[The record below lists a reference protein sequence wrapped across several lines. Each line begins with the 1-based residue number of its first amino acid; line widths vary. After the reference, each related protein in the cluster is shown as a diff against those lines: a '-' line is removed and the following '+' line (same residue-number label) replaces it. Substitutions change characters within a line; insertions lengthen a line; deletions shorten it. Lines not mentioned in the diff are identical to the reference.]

1 MSGRNKLSL
10 FHSVIFNFLIGNGDA
25 HGKNFSILYEEGAVE
40 SLSPFYDQMCTVVYS
55 NAHEAKMAMKLGGK
69 YRFRDVTAR
78 HWEKLGEA
86 LGFRPDFVRR
96 QVLTM
101 NDKIVEAVAV
111 LSGELNKNPETKSPI
126 YERITSVI
134 NSDQAQMR
142 NLKQPQYTD
151 R

>member
-1 MSGRNKLSL
+1 MIHHFTPLRSMKSTSL
-10 FHSVIFNFLIGNGDA
+10 RVRPIYITVRITCGAMCSCACLLI
-25 HGKNFSILYEEGAVE
+25 
-40 SLSPFYDQMCTVVYS
+40 T
-55 NAHEAKMAMKLGGK
+55 MAMKLGGK
-69 YRFRDVTAR
+69 YRFRDVTAW

-101 NDKIVEAVAV
+101 NDRIVEAAVV

-134 NSDQAQMR
+134 NSDQ
-142 NLKQPQYTD
+142 T
-151 R
+151 

>member
-1 MSGRNKLSL
+1 
-10 FHSVIFNFLIGNGDA
+10 
-25 HGKNFSILYEEGAVE
+25 
-40 SLSPFYDQMCTVVYS
+40 
-55 NAHEAKMAMKLGGK
+55 MKLGRK
-69 YRFRDVTAR
+69 YRFRNVTAR

-101 NDKIVEAVAV
+101 NDNIVETAAV
-111 LSGELNKNPETKSPI
+111 LSDELNKNPETKSPI
-126 YERITSVI
+126 YERTTSVI

-142 NLKQPQYTD
+142 NLKQHQDTD